1 MALLRPAAYQ
11 TPGMPGFAAG
21 PDCHCSPG
29 SHGNTLPLPSSPPS
43 SQTRPGPNNA
53 PSASQWPGHNAP
65 VSVHCQPQEPRWVSW
80 PVWHIYNS
88 GFQRRFFFLFK
99 NSVWA
104 GMGGGWMA
112 LAFPVN
118 ILIYSTTSFFP
129 GALPSPLSSCSCP
142 SPANLGPNTGVSYE
156 KKEKWVAPWWPASA
170 DAEDHGGKLRADD
183 MARAG
188 ACTCVSKEWKPEF
201 CRERA
206 RLPPR
211 ISLPAPPGMRCR
223 R

>member
-88 GFQRRFFFLFK
+88 GFQRRFFFFNLKIVCGRAWGGLDGSGFSSEYLNIFYNVFLSRRFALSTLLLQLSFTCQPGPQHRCQLRK
-99 NSVWA
+99 ERK
-104 GMGGGWMA
+104 MG
-112 LAFPVN
+112 
-118 ILIYSTTSFFP
+118 
-129 GALPSPLSSCSCP
+129 CSM
-142 SPANLGPNTGVSYE
+142 
-156 KKEKWVAPWWPASA
+156 VASI
-170 DAEDHGGKLRADD
+170 
-183 MARAG
+183 
-188 ACTCVSKEWKPEF
+188 C
-201 CRERA
+201 
-206 RLPPR
+206 
-211 ISLPAPPGMRCR
+211 
-223 R
+223 